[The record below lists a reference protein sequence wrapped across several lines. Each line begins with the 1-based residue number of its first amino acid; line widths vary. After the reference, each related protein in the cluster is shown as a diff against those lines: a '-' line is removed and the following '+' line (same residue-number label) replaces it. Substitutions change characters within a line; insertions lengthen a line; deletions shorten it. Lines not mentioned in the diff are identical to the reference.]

1 MANDQWLAVKATACR
16 WASTGW
22 NGALDSMETDRSVF
36 GTVALVCSSCHV
48 SGSSMIESEECV
60 RLLLQRGAGSGA
72 AGGKLGE
79 VLGDVWGDGCRED
92 SGEGCVEGF
101 GCGPKRRRT

>member
-72 AGGKLGE
+72 AAVRVRQKTVE
-79 VLGDVWGDGCRED
+79 VSR
-92 SGEGCVEGF
+92 
-101 GCGPKRRRT
+101 GPLPLAP